1 MLFQWE
7 SEGKSFSAQNFSVQ
21 LNENG
26 GAETACIK
34 VGMQCFY
41 AVKVG

>member
-7 SEGKSFSAQNFSVQ
+7 SEGKSFSAQNFSDQ
-21 LNENG
+21 FNENG
-26 GAETACIK
+26 GGGTACIK